1 MCIVESTGHT
11 GYPLPVGAMVGEQR
25 RSLNVQLQHV
35 VQEAVPHTKDQVYQV
50 WFFERAI
57 S

>member
-1 MCIVESTGHT
+1 MCIGESTGHT

-50 WFFERAI
+50 WFFEPAI